1 MKSIALILIC
11 TLVFGSARA
20 QEDTT
25 VVKVMKKNVVTVT
38 ENSEKTQVK
47 VGENRGVE
55 VITNQRGDTTSI
67 RIGNRNF
74 DVIDNHSGTKIHVTK
89 ETREKRKNYGKFN
102 GHWGG
107 FEMGVNMFHTSDYS
121 AYNGTSFGE
130 FFDLNHAKSLT
141 VNINFAEYAFS
152 NERNTIGLVT
162 GLGLNMMDYRFDQ
175 PMTVTK
181 DPASGML
188 VPVYLEE
195 AGFNK
200 SKLNVSYL
208 TAPMILEVAT
218 PLKFN
223 QHRLTIGAGVIG
235 GLNIGSRTKIK
246 TDDGKTKDRRNFNIN
261 PMKYELTGR
270 IGLGELTLFA
280 NYGMTPL
287 FKDGK
292 GPELVPLT
300 VGIAFPNFNF

>member
-1 MKSIALILIC
+1 MKRITLLIVLALMISE
-11 TLVFGSARA
+11 GYA

-25 VVKVMKKNVVTVT
+25 TVKVAKKNVVTVV
-38 ENSEKTQVK
+38 EDSEKVQVK

-74 DVIDNHSGTKIHVTK
+74 DVIDSRNGTKVHVTR
-89 ETREKRKNYGKFN
+89 EPREKRKNYGKFN

-107 FEMGVNMFHTSDYS
+107 IELGINTFHTSDY
-121 AYNGTSFGE
+121 YLYEGMGYGE
-130 FFDLNHAKSLT
+130 FFDIHHPKSLT
-141 VNINFAEYAFS
+141 FNFNFAEYAFS
-152 NERNTIGLVT
+152 NERNTFGLVT
-162 GLGLNMMDYRFDQ
+162 GLGFSSMDFRFD
-175 PMTVTK
+175 PPTTVVK
-181 DPASGML
+181 EPGSGML
-188 VPVYLEE
+188 IPIDLEST
-195 AGFNK
+195 GLKK

-208 TAPMILEVAT
+208 TVPMMLEFVT
-218 PLKFN
+218 PLRMN
-223 QHRLTIGAGVIG
+223 QHRLTLGGGVIG

-246 TDDGKTKDRRNFNIN
+246 TSDGISKERRNFNIN
-261 PMKYELTGR
+261 PFKYELTGR
-270 IGLGELTLFA
+270 IGLGELCIFA

-300 VGIAFPNFNF
+300 VGISFPNVSF